1 MLSERR
7 HEFGQ
12 EDFVGSVLF
21 CSFAVAMLKRIICFP
36 ILTVMLAMTFCGCA
50 EKESPVLSRIAS
62 TVSDAPDSALMELER
77 IDASNLSEA
86 DRHYHDL
93 LTVKA
98 RDKAYILHTSDSL
111 IQSCLDYYDNN
122 KESPHYPEAL
132 YYGGR
137 VYTDLGDYPT
147 ALKYYQA
154 ALDETQGDE
163 HSMELRSHILS
174 QTARLLN
181 SLRMHSQAIPYIL
194 QSLSVDSLLKDN
206 FNLAYDHLLLGDALQ
221 KLANNDEA
229 EDAYR
234 KAHEWASRISA
245 NDATDIQVYLASV
258 KLDKGKVDSA
268 LTLIR
273 PIADEV
279 IPDFR
284 NIYLAIASETYH
296 KAGVYDTAYI
306 YASELASSD
315 IPDNKRIGYRM
326 LLTPEL
332 KRYIPTDSMDRLLDE
347 YKSTV
352 DSYIDAHEGQQTAIQ
367 NSMYNYTLHERERD
381 KAERERNGVYR
392 LLVLASALFAL
403 GLICF
408 LVRMYLQK
416 QKMVRMQR
424 VLFCL
429 MDIKTS
435 HLLDCHC
442 SSQGRNAGM
451 KDVQPQKKE
460 ILLLPPPDSVGSM
473 RKRLLDEL
481 ESINMSLKDMPVAP
495 PAYFRLGVSDRI
507 QHTLKNGRIINDTDP
522 VWDDMEKVVL
532 EESGN
537 FKTNLMMLSD
547 GKTDQT
553 GYRIALLLRCGLG
566 VSNIASLMGKAKSTV
581 SKRCRQ
587 LGKKLFCEELDTKS
601 LVCLI
606 RLL

>member
-1 MLSERR
+1 
-7 HEFGQ
+7 
-12 EDFVGSVLF
+12 
-21 CSFAVAMLKRIICFP
+21 MLKRIICFP
-36 ILTVMLAMTFCGCA
+36 ILTAMLAMTFCGCM

-77 IDASNLSEA
+77 LDVSDLSEA
-86 DRHYHDL
+86 DRHYREL

-98 RDKAYILHTSDSL
+98 HDKAYILHTSDSL
-111 IQSCLDYYDNN
+111 IKSCLDYYDSN

-137 VYTDLGDYPT
+137 VYTDLGDYPS

-163 HSMELRSHILS
+163 RSIKLRSHILS
-174 QTARLLN
+174 QTGRLLN
-181 SLRMHSQAIPYIL
+181 SLRMHSQAIPYVR
-194 QSLSVDSLLKDN
+194 QSLSVDSLLKDT
-206 FNLAYDHLLLGDALQ
+206 FNLAYDHLLLGDAMQ
-221 KLANNDEA
+221 KLGNNDEA

-245 NDATDIQVYLASV
+245 NDAADIQVYLASV

-315 IPDNKRIGYRM
+315 IPDNKRIGYSL

-332 KRYIPTDSMDRLLDE
+332 KRYIPNDSMGRLLDE

-367 NSMYNYTLHERERD
+367 NSMYNYSLHERERE
-381 KAERERNGVYR
+381 KAESERTWMYR
-392 LLVLASALFAL
+392 LLVLVSAISAV

-408 LVRMYLQK
+408 LIRIYLQK
-416 QKMVRMQR
+416 QKIVRMQR
-424 VLFCL
+424 VLLCL
-429 MDIKTS
+429 MEIKTT
-435 HLLDCHC
+435 HQLDCDCPAPEHD
-442 SSQGRNAGM
+442 SEIEGIR
-451 KDVQPQKKE
+451 PRKKE

-481 ESINMSLKDMPVAP
+481 GSINMSLKDTPVAP
-495 PAYFRLGVSDRI
+495 PAFFRSGVSERI
-507 QHTLKNGRIINDTDP
+507 RDILKNGRIINDTDP

-553 GYRIALLLRCGLG
+553 DYRIALLLRCGLG

-601 LVCLI
+601 LVCLL

>member
-1 MLSERR
+1 
-7 HEFGQ
+7 
-12 EDFVGSVLF
+12 
-21 CSFAVAMLKRIICFP
+21 MLKRIICFP
-36 ILTVMLAMTFCGCA
+36 ILTVMLAMTVCGCA

-62 TVSDAPDSALMELER
+62 TVSEAPDSALMELES
-77 IDASNLSEA
+77 IDASNLSEV

-98 RDKAYILHTSDSL
+98 RDKTYITHTSDSL
-111 IQSCLDYYDNN
+111 IQSCLDYYDSN

-174 QTARLLN
+174 QTGRLLN
-181 SLRMHSQAIPYIL
+181 SLRMHSQSIPYIR
-194 QSLSVDSLLKDN
+194 QSLSVDSLLKDI
-206 FNLAYDHLLLGDALQ
+206 FNLAYDHLMLGDAIQ
-221 KLANNDEA
+221 KLGNNDEA

-245 NDATDIQVYLASV
+245 NDAADIQVYLASV

-332 KRYIPTDSMDRLLDE
+332 KRYIPNDSMGRLLDE

-367 NSMYNYTLHERERD
+367 NSMYNYSLHERERE

-435 HLLDCHC
+435 HQLDCHC

-473 RKRLLDEL
+473 RKRLLDEF
-481 ESINMSLKDMPVAP
+481 ESINMSLKDTPVAP
-495 PAYFRLGVSDRI
+495 PAYFRSGLSDRI
-507 QHTLKNGRIINDTDP
+507 QDILNNGRIINDTDP

-532 EESGN
+532 EESVN
-537 FKTNLMMLSD
+537 FKANLMMLSD
-547 GKTDQT
+547 GKADETD
-553 GYRIALLLRCGLG
+553 YRIALLLRCGLG
-566 VSNIASLMGKAKSTV
+566 VSSIAALISKAKSTV

-601 LVCLI
+601 LVCLL

>member
-1 MLSERR
+1 MR
-7 HEFGQ
+7 GN
-12 EDFVGSVLF
+12 
-21 CSFAVAMLKRIICFP
+21 
-36 ILTVMLAMTFCGCA
+36 
-50 EKESPVLSRIAS
+50 ESPALNRIAS
-62 TVSDAPDSALMELER
+62 TVSDSPDSALRELEK
-77 IDASNLSEA
+77 IDIYDLSEA
-86 DRHYHDL
+86 DRHYLEL

-111 IQSCLDYYDNN
+111 IKSCLEYYDSN
-122 KESPHYPEAL
+122 KGNPHYTEAL

-137 VYTDLGDYPT
+137 VYSDLGDYPT

-174 QTARLLN
+174 QTGRLLN
-181 SLRMHSQAIPYIL
+181 SLRMHSQSIPYIR
-194 QSLSVDSLLKDN
+194 QSLSVDSLLKDI
-206 FNLAYDHLLLGDALQ
+206 FNLAYDHLMLGDAMQ
-221 KLANNDEA
+221 KLGNNDEA

-245 NDATDIQVYLASV
+245 NDAADIQVYLASV

-268 LTLIR
+268 LTIIR
-273 PIADEV
+273 QIADEV

-284 NIYLAIASETYH
+284 NVYLAIASETYH
-296 KAGVYDTAYI
+296 RAGIYDTAYI

-332 KRYIPTDSMDRLLDE
+332 KRYIPNDSMGRLLDE

-367 NSMYNYTLHERERD
+367 NSMYNYTLHERGRE
-381 KAERERNGVYR
+381 KAERERNGMSR
-392 LLVLASALFAL
+392 LLVLVSAIFAG

-416 QKMVRMQR
+416 QKMMRMQM
-424 VLFCL
+424 VLCWL
-429 MDIKTS
+429 MELKTT
-435 HLLDCHC
+435 HQLDCDCPTAEHDC
-442 SSQGRNAGM
+442 ENVESQPRK
-451 KDVQPQKKE
+451 KD
-460 ILLLPPPDSVGSM
+460 ILLLPPPDNVGSM
-473 RKRLLDEL
+473 RRRLLDEL
-481 ESINMSLKDMPVAP
+481 KSVNKCLKDTPVSP
-495 PAYFRLGVSDRI
+495 QAYFKSGVSDRI
-507 QHTLKNGRIINDTDP
+507 QEILKNGRIINYCDS
-522 VWDDMEKVVL
+522 VWDDMERVVL

-537 FKTNLMMLSD
+537 FKANLMMLSD

-553 GYRIALLLRCGLG
+553 DYRIALLLRCGLG
-566 VSNIASLMGKAKSTV
+566 VSNIAALMGKAKSTV

-601 LVCLI
+601 LVCLL

>member
-1 MLSERR
+1 M
-7 HEFGQ
+7 F
-12 EDFVGSVLF
+12 
-21 CSFAVAMLKRIICFP
+21 KRIIYFP
-36 ILTVMLAMTFCGCA
+36 ILSVMLALMLCRCA
-50 EKESPVLSRIAS
+50 RNESPELSRIAS
-62 TVSDAPDSALMELER
+62 TVTDSPASALRELER
-77 IDASNLSEA
+77 LDVSDLSEA
-86 DRHYHDL
+86 DRHYRDL

-111 IQSCLDYYDNN
+111 IKGCLAYYDCDKGN
-122 KESPHYPEAL
+122 PHYPEAL

-147 ALKYYQA
+147 ALKYYQK
-154 ALDETQGDE
+154 ALDETHGDE

-174 QTARLLN
+174 QTGRLLN
-181 SLRMHSQAIPYIL
+181 SLRMHSQAIPYVRE
-194 QSLSVDSLLKDN
+194 SLIVDSTLKDT
-206 FNLAYDHLLLGDALQ
+206 FSMAYDYLLLGDALQ

-229 EDAYR
+229 ENAYR
-234 KAHEWASRISA
+234 RAHEWASRISA
-245 NDATDIQVYLASV
+245 NDAADIQVYLASV
-258 KLDKGKVDSA
+258 KLDKGEVDSA
-268 LTLIR
+268 LTIIR
-273 PIADEV
+273 PIAGEV

-284 NIYLAIASETYH
+284 NVYLAIASETYH
-296 KAGVYDTAYI
+296 KAGIYDTAYI
-306 YASELASSD
+306 YARELASSD

-332 KRYIPTDSMDRLLDE
+332 KRYIPNDSMGRLLDE

-381 KAERERNGVYR
+381 KAERERTGMYR
-392 LLVLASALFAL
+392 LLVLVCALFAL

-451 KDVQPQKKE
+451 KDEQPQKKE

-481 ESINMSLKDMPVAP
+481 KSIDMSLKDTPMAP
-495 PAYFRLGVSDRI
+495 PAYFRSGVSDRI
-507 QHTLKNGRIINDTDP
+507 QNILKNVRIINDTDP
-522 VWDDMEKVVL
+522 IWDDVEKVVL

-547 GKTDQT
+547 GKADETD
-553 GYRIALLLRCGLG
+553 YRIALLLRCGLG
-566 VSNIASLMGKAKSTV
+566 VSSIAALISKAKSTV

-606 RLL
+606 RQL